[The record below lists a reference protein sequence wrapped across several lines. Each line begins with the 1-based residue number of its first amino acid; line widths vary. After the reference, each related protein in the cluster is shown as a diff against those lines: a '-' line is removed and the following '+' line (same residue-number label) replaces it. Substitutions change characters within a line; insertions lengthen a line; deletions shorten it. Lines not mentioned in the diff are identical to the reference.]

1 MIGEVEGMRG
11 DGYTASPHAI
21 ARSGRASAQE
31 AERIR
36 GVLHDVREAFAE
48 AGRPMGHDQYGA
60 EMEKTYP
67 SMRDG
72 VIAAFETYIDDLD
85 GTGKS
90 LHVSAA
96 TYQATDRPEA

>member
-1 MIGEVEGMRG
+1 MRG

-21 ARSGRASAQE
+21 GRSGQESAQE
-31 AERIR
+31 AERVR

-60 EMEKTYP
+60 ELEKRYP

-72 VIAAFETYIDDLD
+72 VLAAFDAYIDELD
-85 GTGKS
+85 GTGKA

-96 TYQATDRPEA
+96 TYQAADHPKA